1 MTSALEHII
10 SPASHYRTTELE
22 SCVAFFGIQTADIYV
37 LLAPLKAVVD
47 CSNGKD
53 ILYLHASLPD
63 FLFDKE
69 RSREYYIN
77 PVTWSTRLSVMAFKF
92 LEAGGIAGKH
102 IRVVF
107 KYKTLFFILYTLKRL
122 FLRTCTLS
130 KQKSRMN

>member
-92 LEAGGIAGKH
+92 LEAGGIAGKQGAH
-102 IRVVF
+102 PDCSF
-107 KYKTLFFILYTLKRL
+107 LKRTDGFSGL
-122 FLRTCTLS
+122 WKWPNS
-130 KQKSRMN
+130 AAD